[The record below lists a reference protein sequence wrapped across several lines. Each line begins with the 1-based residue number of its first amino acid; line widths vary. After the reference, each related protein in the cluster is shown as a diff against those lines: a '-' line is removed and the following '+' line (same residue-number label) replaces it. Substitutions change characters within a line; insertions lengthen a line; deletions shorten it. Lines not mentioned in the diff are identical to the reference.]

1 MTTSTTI
8 DRDTLLALVARS
20 PACVAAH
27 DREGWLSLF
36 AEDAA
41 IEDPVG
47 SPPAPKSDG
56 TLGRFWDAFIAP
68 NSIYFDVSA
77 DHTTPRSTLRDATI
91 HTRTPSGVTVAVE
104 AYLEYRIT
112 ERNGA
117 LSVERMRAFWSLRK
131 MVLFVVKS
139 GPRAWW
145 AMSSLFVGMFR
156 TLGVP
161 SVLDYLAS
169 LWRTIG
175 SRGERV
181 AYELAE
187 ALSRRDESAVRA
199 LFAGDASVERRGDI
213 ARPEDL
219 VASIAE
225 GSKVSIEAPI
235 VAGYTCAFRYR
246 IDGAEAVRG
255 IAILE
260 FDPVTKAA
268 RSLVMSS

>member
-1 MTTSTTI
+1 MTTSSTLS
-8 DRDTLLALVARS
+8 RDTLLALVARS

-47 SPPAPKSDG
+47 SPPAPKRDG

-77 DHTTPRSTLRDATI
+77 DHTTPSATFRDSTI

-104 AYLEYRIT
+104 SYLEYRVT
-112 ERNGA
+112 ERDGA
-117 LSVERMRAFWSLRK
+117 LRVERMRAFWSLRK

-156 TLGVP
+156 NLGV
-161 SVLDYLAS
+161 SWVLEYLAS

-175 SRGERV
+175 GRGERV

-187 ALSRRDESAVRA
+187 ALSRRDEGAVRA
-199 LFAGDASVERRGDI
+199 LFSADASVERRGDI

-219 VASIAE
+219 LGSIAE
-225 GSKVSIEAPI
+225 GAKVSIEAPI
-235 VAGYTCAFRYR
+235 VAGYACAFRYR
-246 IDGAEAVRG
+246 IDGDAPVRG
-255 IAILE
+255 IGILE
-260 FDPVTKAA
+260 FDPASKSA
-268 RSLVMSS
+268 RSLILSS